1 MQGWDNF
8 FTLVGGTSG
17 TLIGLLFVVL
27 TLGAERATGGDTM
40 RIRAFVAPVFVQ
52 LSLLLLLAMILLAPL
67 AEAVRGVL
75 TAILAGAGIA
85 YSLYILALARG
96 RPELTERE
104 PLWDGVL
111 PIAGLA
117 CLLLSAA
124 SWFFAP
130 EHADELAALA
140 AAVLLITALRNSWA
154 MTLAILSRR
163 GV

>member
-1 MQGWDNF
+1 M
-8 FTLVGGTSG
+8 
-17 TLIGLLFVVL
+17 
-27 TLGAERATGGDTM
+27 
-40 RIRAFVAPVFVQ
+40 
-52 LSLLLLLAMILLAPL
+52 LAPL

-163 GV
+163 GAFELYHFPPLEKGRVVRVSRTGWGSPWRK